1 MTRSKYDT
9 KEAVKNKDTAALF
22 GHLIVCNNQI
32 HSFQQTAIKEYF
44 EKKELDYETV
54 RKVIAKALDAVTF
67 ERALSAFK
75 AELPSVRTEIYFYLS
90 VISAIDGFS
99 DKTEKEFF
107 KKLKSCSLLENAE
120 AVESIAAKKAETERK
135 RLKKENA
142 KNRTGRK
149 SRKSQNG
156 EDNLFRISQK
166 EYISALNK
174 CRKVAKEDFKAIKP
188 VCDNI
193 IQKGGLFSEAINKEL
208 KSGKVFK
215 EDSQKCL
222 SMLAEEIGRVVEN
235 SEYYSAELDRKES
248 AIEDFTIAF
257 LGRTKSGKSTLR
269 AVLTGEGAENIGVGS
284 QRTTRVNDIYEW
296 NHLRIIDTP
305 GIAAGNDLNREDRS
319 IAEKAI
325 GEADVICNVCSSDG
339 VDKEVRSFIVD
350 IAKRNKPVIVLINYK
365 QNLKNPEILEEFIEY
380 PGEWNDETDP
390 NSAMGYAER
399 IRRETQECGVES
411 LITYQP
417 VFLLAALLS
426 EDEKYQE
433 YAKLLKDN
441 SGVDEFLAGLKIIV
455 FEQGSFLRS
464 KTIVD
469 DMISI
474 CYGWRN
480 RISEPVNSVKVI
492 HASLL
497 TERDNLKKKLEKER
511 NQFISN
517 SVKAVENAYRTL
529 ATTYAREFADE
540 NYNLKKNLD
549 SEFTKF
555 CKRKKFEENINSEIQ
570 VYINTFQNN
579 VQKVIDDIFDD
590 INFDFSSD
598 SSISGDLK
606 NNFKIPLRELTR
618 FTGTLISLVGGILL
632 AFGVVGA
639 IAGAIIIAVGTLF
652 SIVSG
657 FFSKKANRDKKK
669 KDSLYQKIN
678 TAVNEQKQEK
688 VEEIK
693 KELEKNTKQAVE
705 KIIEKYDSLISGVGY
720 VADKGNGLLHDI
732 DSDINELNMIFAK
745 RIMSYI
751 SSEDKYWIEAVER
764 EFGSNMK
771 IFVSGSHNADT
782 SKVKGLLNE
791 QIKIVRMV

>member
-9 KEAVKNKDTAALF
+9 KEALKNKDTAALF
-22 GHLIVCNNQI
+22 GYLIVCNNQI
-32 HSFQQTAIKEYF
+32 HSFQQTAIKELF
-44 EKKELDYETV
+44 ERKELDYEIV
-54 RKVIAKALDAVTF
+54 RKVIARDSDAVSLEKALN
-67 ERALSAFK
+67 AFK
-75 AELPSVRTEIYFYLS
+75 TELPAVRTEIYFYLS

-107 KKLKSCSLLENAE
+107 EKLKSCALLESAE
-120 AVESIAAKKAETERK
+120 AVESVAVKKAETERK

-142 KNRTGRK
+142 KNRTGKR
-149 SRKSQNG
+149 SRKNQNG

-166 EYISALNK
+166 EYISALGR

-193 IQKGGLFSEAINKEL
+193 IQKGRLFSDAINKEL

-215 EDSQKCL
+215 EESRQCL
-222 SMLAEEIGRVVEN
+222 SVLAGEIGRVVED
-235 SEYYSAELDRKES
+235 SEFYSAELDRKES

-269 AVLTGEGAENIGVGS
+269 AVLTGEGTENIGVGS

-305 GIAAGNDLNREDRS
+305 GIAAGNDLGREDRS

-380 PGEWNDETDP
+380 PGDWNDETDP

-426 EDEKYQE
+426 EDDKYQE
-433 YAKLLKDN
+433 YAKLLKEN
-441 SGVDEFLAGLKIIV
+441 SGVNEFLANLKIIV

-480 RISEPVNSVKVI
+480 RISEPVKSIEGI
-492 HASLL
+492 HRSLQS
-497 TERDNLKKKLEKER
+497 ERSNLKRRLEKER
-511 NQFISN
+511 NSFVSN
-517 SVKAVENAYRTL
+517 SVKAVDNAYRTL

-540 NYNLKKNLD
+540 NYNIKKNLD
-549 SEFTKF
+549 SEFTRF
-555 CKRKKFEENINSEIQ
+555 CKRKKFEENLNSEIQ
-570 VYINTFQNN
+570 SHINAFQDN
-579 VQKVIDDIFDD
+579 VQKAIDDIFDD
-590 INFDFSSD
+590 INFDFTYENSMNSE
-598 SSISGDLK
+598 LK
-606 NNFKIPLRELTR
+606 NSFKIPMREITR
-618 FTGTLISLVGGILL
+618 FAGTLITLAGGILSL
-632 AFGVVGA
+632 FGVIGA
-639 IAGAIIIAVGTLF
+639 VAAAVMLVVGTVVNL
-652 SIVSG
+652 ISG
-657 FFSKKANRDKKK
+657 FFAKKETRDKKK

-678 TAVNEQKQEK
+678 SAVNKQKEEK
-688 VEEIK
+688 VK
-693 KELEKNTKQAVE
+693 DVRLELEKNSAQAIE
-705 KIIEKYDSLISGVGY
+705 KIIEKYDSLIEGVGY
-720 VADKGNGLLHDI
+720 VTGRGNGLLQDI
-732 DSDINELNMIFAK
+732 DSDIRELNMIFAE
-745 RIMSYI
+745 RIMSYV
-751 SSEDKYWIEAVER
+751 SSENKYRVEAVER
-764 EFGSNMK
+764 DFGRSMK
-771 IFVSGSHNADT
+771 IYVSGNHNADL

-791 QIKIVRMV
+791 NIEIVRMV